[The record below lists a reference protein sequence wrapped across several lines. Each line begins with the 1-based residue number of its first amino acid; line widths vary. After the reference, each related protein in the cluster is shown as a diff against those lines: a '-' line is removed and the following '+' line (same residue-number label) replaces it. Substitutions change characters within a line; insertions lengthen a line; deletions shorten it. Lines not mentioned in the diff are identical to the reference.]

1 VRDTPDVIELTADDC
16 QRILTDGRIAHIACT
31 SQGEPYV
38 TPMSF
43 VMIEG
48 DFYFRTGP
56 GRRVDG
62 LRSAPRACIEVTIL
76 REGDAWESVVFWGT
90 SRFIDDPTERSRVV
104 EALLHKYHTDTVLGA
119 STPSIVPTDLPIV
132 AVTPE
137 SVTGR
142 ASGGGLTSKT
152 RPGRL

>member
-1 VRDTPDVIELTADDC
+1 VRDTPDVIELTAEDC
-16 QRILTDGRIAHIACT
+16 ERILTEGRIAHIAST

-43 VMIEG
+43 VMI
-48 DFYFRTGP
+48 DDDLFFRTGP
-56 GRRVDG
+56 GRRVDA
-62 LRSAPRACIEVTIL
+62 LRASPRACIEVTIL
-76 REGDAWESVVFWGT
+76 REGDAWESVIFWGEA
-90 SRFIDDPTERSRVV
+90 RFIDDPAERATIVA
-104 EALLHKYHTDTVLGA
+104 ALLHKYHTDTVLGA

-132 AVTPE
+132 GITPE
-137 SVTGR
+137 DVAGR